1 MPVPKR
7 KFTAAEL
14 VPGKGYRVIAAFKD
28 YDGKVHPVGECWRFV
43 RKSFLP
49 YEDGL
54 SLFVEMNGQEIQVRL
69 QWLSESQGSIIEG
82 FSEFVE
88 EG

>member
-1 MPVPKR
+1 MFIPKR
-7 KFTAAEL
+7 KFTASEL
-14 VPGKGYRVIAAFKD
+14 VPGKSYRVVAAFKD
-28 YDGKVHPVGECWRFV
+28 YDGIIHPVGETWQFT

-54 SLFVEMNGQEIQVRL
+54 SLFVKMNGLEMQIRL
-69 QWLSESQGSIIEG
+69 QWLSESQGSIIES

-88 EG
+88 EM